1 MSINWLDIV
10 FLVILL
16 VTFILGIIKGL
27 IRQIIGIL
35 AVIIGLI
42 LAVYNYSYAATFYA
56 RFVSNRTVAQLL
68 GFFTIFIVVLCI
80 GWLVAFLLSKMM
92 KGPLKFL
99 NHVFGGALGLL
110 KGILICGVVVLALLV
125 FPVKKEALKESQVAP
140 YCLKIAEGLYY
151 LIPQSLKQ
159 EFKKAYNDILG
170 KGKVHE
176 KRV

>member
-1 MSINWLDIV
+1 MSLNWLDII
-10 FLVILL
+10 FLALLL

-35 AVIIGLI
+35 AVIVGLV
-42 LAVYNYSYAATFYA
+42 LAVYNYATIAEFYA
-56 RFVSNRTVAQLL
+56 RFISNRTLAHLL
-68 GFFTIFIVVLCI
+68 GFFTIFVAVLCL
-80 GWLVAFLLSKMM
+80 GWLVAHLLSKLM

-99 NHVFGGALGLL
+99 NHIFGGALGLL
-110 KGILICGVVVLALLV
+110 KGILICGVIVLSLLV
-125 FPVKKEALKESQVAP
+125 FPVDKAALKESELAP

-170 KGKVHE
+170 KGGKHE